1 MLAAEIQNRI
11 RQLNPWIVYPDKA
24 DTFISRLLPPVYVDR
39 SMERTTVSD
48 QRAILIV
55 GCRQSGKSTMIWHR
69 IRRFAPNILFLNMED
84 PLLRSGLTAPV
95 ELAELMR
102 ETYPFVEVLFID
114 EIQHM
119 EEAGLFVKG
128 LIDSRMGI
136 PVWVGGSSSYDL
148 RSRTRE
154 SLSGRAIRKRLLP
167 FSATEL
173 LDHATPSNPV
183 EKRHLH
189 ERIVSRQL
197 VFGSYPAVYLAED
210 QTERIMLLSDL
221 AEALILRDASDLFKI
236 KRVDAF
242 RKLLSLLAGQ
252 IGNLLNLSELASV
265 CNVDV
270 GTVSSYI
277 EILEESHIV
286 KKTLPFAEGKRR
298 EITGTPKVYFIDNGI
313 RNQLLN
319 AFSTQIEIRPDKG
332 QLFENWAFGEITK
345 ALGIQDSLKFWRSK
359 SGAEVDFVIE
369 HGGGIFPVEVKFA
382 SLKKPEISRSM
393 RSFIDAYRPEEFVLL
408 NMALEE
414 TVDVGR
420 TRLRFTTP
428 FGLQAWLNRIMQT

>member
-1 MLAAEIQNRI
+1 MIAAEIQNRI
-11 RQLNPWIVYPDKA
+11 RQMNPWMTYPDQA
-24 DTFISRLLPPVYVDR
+24 GAYISRLLPPVYVDR
-39 SMERTTVSD
+39 AAERSAVSD
-48 QRAILIV
+48 QRANLIV

-69 IRRFAPNILFLNMED
+69 IGGFAPNILFLNMED
-84 PLLRSGLTAPV
+84 PLLRSGLASPV
-95 ELAELMR
+95 ELAELVR
-102 ETYPFVEVLFID
+102 EDYKFVEALFID

-128 LIDSRMGI
+128 LIDSRLGI
-136 PVWVGGSSSYDL
+136 PVWVSGSSSYDL
-148 RSRTRE
+148 RSKTRE
-154 SLSGRAIRKRLLP
+154 SLAGRAVRRRLLP
-167 FSATEL
+167 FSAGEL
-173 LDHATPSNPV
+173 LDHARPSNPV
-183 EKRHLH
+183 EKRHIH
-189 ERIVSRQL
+189 ESIVSMQL

-210 QTERIMLLSDL
+210 RVERIMLLSDL

-252 IGNLLNLSELASV
+252 IGNLVNLSELASI

-277 EILEESHIV
+277 EILEQSHIV
-286 KKTLPFAEGKRR
+286 KKALPFAEGKRR

-319 AFSTQIEIRPDKG
+319 AFSTQTEIRPDKG

-345 ALGIQDSLKFWRSK
+345 ELGIQDSLKFWRSK

-369 HGGGIFPVEVKFA
+369 HGGNIFPMEVKFA
-382 SLKKPEISRSM
+382 SLKNPEISRSM

-408 NMALEE
+408 NMALEK
-414 TVDVGR
+414 TVEIGR
-420 TRLRFTTP
+420 TRLLFTTP
-428 FGLQAWLNRIMQT
+428 VGLQAWLNRILQ